1 MSIAVIVLDS
11 PVEAEAMVKVKE
23 RFVVDDQGKK
33 MEVVL
38 PIDDYEKILK
48 ELEELE
54 SVRAFDI
61 AKAEADEAL
70 PAEQV
75 FTEIENK
82 GP

>member
-1 MSIAVIVLDS
+1 
-11 PVEAEAMVKVKE
+11 MVKVKE

-33 MEVVL
+33 TEVVL
-38 PIDDYEKILK
+38 PIDDYEMILE

-54 SVRAFDI
+54 SIRAFDT

-70 PAEQV
+70 PAEQA

-82 GP
+82 NP